1 MAEGT
6 LTKAWRS
13 LKCNLWCSVG
23 TENQDAED
31 EYHRTAQASWVQ
43 RMFTSLFSDSAL
55 FNTREGRAGKV
66 DGRHRIMVPWILP
79 GVSSP
84 ISPHH
89 QVHNFMLGL
98 NLNTNVPFSPASGVT
113 HHGPSLE
120 EEVDAV
126 TGMMDAMFLVF
137 LLFYGQIHSFMCVS
151 NSNKRLGVVLYS
163 DILLMERPVILHCRQ
178 ECLPFVNRFV
188 PAVLTA
194 IRGFLS

>member
-1 MAEGT
+1 MLSWDREPGRRRRVPPHGPGQLGPADVHVPLQRLRAVQHERRPSRKGGWTPSHYGT
-6 LTKAWRS
+6 Q
-13 LKCNLWCSVG
+13 N
-23 TENQDAED
+23 
-31 EYHRTAQASWVQ
+31 
-43 RMFTSLFSDSAL
+43 
-55 FNTREGRAGKV
+55 
-66 DGRHRIMVPWILP
+66 PP

-126 TGMMDAMFLVF
+126 TGMMDAIFLVF

-163 DILLMERPVILHCRQ
+163 DYFAHGKASNFTLQASMSALCQQICSSGFNSNKRLSVI
-178 ECLPFVNRFV
+178 
-188 PAVLTA
+188 A
-194 IRGFLS
+194 